1 MATILLTGATGTV
14 GSSLAPLLKERGHRL
29 ICLVRG
35 DNPVGRLEK
44 AVGSVAGIEVLGG
57 DIVLPGLGIGFAQ
70 MRQWR
75 GKIDAIIHCASA
87 IKFDEALAKEI
98 TSVNVAGT
106 ANVLAFAK
114 FVQIPEVHYVSTAYV
129 AGDADNFSESDL
141 DIGQTCRNVYER
153 TKLEAEKMVRAW
165 KSGRHSIYR
174 LGIVV
179 GDTVTGCTT
188 SFNGFYV
195 FVSRYCEL
203 RDYCLGKIA
212 EGECQTNEIGLEP
225 NGMLR
230 LPVYGN
236 FSPISTLNMVPID
249 WAAKALARLAEIPAT
264 GQTYH
269 VVHPRPPRIM
279 WLNNFS
285 LRRIGITGFRY
296 EPLPAHSKSSLLE
309 RVQRVFDR
317 GATPYIPYTTHE
329 ARFDASNL
337 SRALRGYEP
346 PDIDEAF
353 IAKLLDY
360 ARSVNF
366 GRQSKTKQEH
376 KAVI

>member
-35 DNPVGRLEK
+35 NNPAGRLEK
-44 AVGSVAGIEVLGG
+44 AVGFVAGIEVLRG

-75 GKIDAIIHCASA
+75 GKIDAVIHCASS
-87 IKFDEALAKEI
+87 IKFDEALAEEI

-106 ANVLAFAK
+106 ANVLAFAR

-129 AGDADNFSESDL
+129 AGNAYSFGENDL
-141 DIGQTCRNVYER
+141 DVSQTCRNVYER
-153 TKLEAEKMVRAW
+153 TKMEAEKLVKGW
-165 KSGRHSIYR
+165 KNGRHSIYR

-179 GDTVTGCTT
+179 GDTITGCVT

-195 FVSRYCEL
+195 FANRYCEL

-225 NGMLR
+225 DGMLR
-230 LPVYGN
+230 LPIYGN
-236 FSPISTLNMVPID
+236 FSSTSTLNMVPID
-249 WAAKALARLAEIPAT
+249 WVAKALTRLAEIPAT

-279 WLNNFS
+279 WMNNIL
-285 LRRIGITGFRY
+285 LRRVGITGFRY
-296 EPLPAHSKSSLLE
+296 KPLPGLDAHSLLGK
-309 RVQRVFDR
+309 VQRIFDR
-317 GATPYIPYTTHE
+317 GSAPYVPYTTHE
-329 ARFDASNL
+329 ARFDTSNL
-337 SRALRGYEP
+337 FRALRGYEP